1 MEFKQFGKDG
11 PRISAIG
18 MGTYYDPLWILTGY
32 LGWRRSATEKLGALK
47 AGLELGMNLIDTA
60 EVYRSEEIVG
70 RAIRGMQRETLFIAT
85 KVMSNHLKAD
95 SVTKSLESSLRRL
108 GTSYVDLYQIHW
120 PSQTV
125 PIAETLGAMEKL
137 AELGKI
143 RYIGVSNFSLKQMV
157 EARAA
162 LKKLDLASIQMSYN
176 LLDRKIEEDIIPYCR
191 KEGLSILAYFPL
203 AHGKLTKSEAL
214 LKVAE
219 AHGKTSSQVALN
231 WLADKDSVF
240 PIPRAST
247 AAHVRENAG
256 SVGWQLSEAE
266 KVYLESLRPPK
277 VSPPVR

>member
-32 LGWRRSATEKLGALK
+32 LGWQRGAAEKLGALK

-70 RAIRGMQRETLFIAT
+70 RAIRGMQRESLFIAT
-85 KVMSNHLKAD
+85 KVMSNHLKAN
-95 SVTKSLESSLRRL
+95 SVTKSLESSLKRL

-137 AELGKI
+137 AELGKV
-143 RYIGVSNFSLKQMV
+143 RYIGVSNFSLKQMI

-162 LKKLDLASIQMSYN
+162 LKKLDLASTQMSYN

-266 KVYLESLRPPK
+266 MVYLESLRPPK